1 MIVLDTNVL
10 SEPSK
15 PRKDPR
21 VVAWLDRQ
29 PRSSLFVTAISLAE
43 IYSGIAVLPDGR
55 RKDGLRMTTQEYLN
69 WFVNPV
75 LVFDRDAAVAYAEIV
90 VRAKAKKYTV
100 SVADGFIAA
109 IAISRGFAVA
119 TRDVGPFRAAGVT
132 VINPWEE

>member
-1 MIVLDTNVL
+1 
-10 SEPSK
+10 
-15 PRKDPR
+15 
-21 VVAWLDRQ
+21 
-29 PRSSLFVTAISLAE
+29 
-43 IYSGIAVLPDGR
+43 
-55 RKDGLRMTTQEYLN
+55 MTTQEYLN